1 MLNDDV
7 FVYGDDD
14 DDDDNHG
21 KSDDN
26 TNNTYKFRVSVIV
39 TTVMLCHGDD
49 EGDADGCRKCNG
61 DRFGEGCCDS
71 DDDVDCDCD
80 GGVDVDGH
88 GEGNGVGFGCG
99 HGDRCGFMMNEFFRH
114 DDIDLIPTI
123 AMRDVFDAD
132 DESFMFFCHLDADD
146 FFDAYASI
154 PVCLH

>member
-1 MLNDDV
+1 MLIDDV

-26 TNNTYKFRVSVIV
+26 TNNTYKFVVSVIV
-39 TTVMLCHGDD
+39 TTVMICHGDD
-49 EGDADGCRKCNG
+49 EGDADGSRKCNG
-61 DRFGEGCCDS
+61 DSFGEGCCDS
-71 DDDVDCDCD
+71 DDDVEYDCD

-99 HGDRCGFMMNEFFRH
+99 HGDRCGFMMNEFFRY
-114 DDIDLIPTI
+114 DGIDLIPTI
-123 AMRDVFDAD
+123 PMRDVFDAD
-132 DESFMFFCHLDADD
+132 DESFMFLCHLDADD
-146 FFDAYASI
+146 FFDACACI

>member
-1 MLNDDV
+1 MLIDDV
-7 FVYGDDD
+7 FAYGNDD

-21 KSDDN
+21 KSDNN
-26 TNNTYKFRVSVIV
+26 TNNTYKFWVSVIV
-39 TTVMLCHGDD
+39 TTVMICHGDD
-49 EGDADGCRKCNG
+49 EGDVDGCRKCNC

-71 DDDVDCDCD
+71 DDDVEYDCD
-80 GGVDVDGH
+80 GGVDDDGH
-88 GEGNGVGFGCG
+88 GGGNGVGFGCG
-99 HGDRCGFMMNEFFRH
+99 HGDRCGFMMNEFFRR

-146 FFDAYASI
+146 CFDAYASI

>member
-1 MLNDDV
+1 MLIDDV

-39 TTVMLCHGDD
+39 TTVMICHGDD
-49 EGDADGCRKCNG
+49 EGDVDGCRNCNG

-88 GEGNGVGFGCG
+88 GEGNGVGFGRG
-99 HGDRCGFMMNEFFRH
+99 HGDRCGFMMNEFFRY
-114 DDIDLIPTI
+114 DGIDLIPTI

-132 DESFMFFCHLDADD
+132 DESFMFLCHRDADD

>member
-1 MLNDDV
+1 M
-7 FVYGDDD
+7 
-14 DDDDNHG
+14 
-21 KSDDN
+21 
-26 TNNTYKFRVSVIV
+26 
-39 TTVMLCHGDD
+39 TTVMICHGDD
-49 EGDADGCRKCNG
+49 DGDVDGCRKCNG
-61 DRFGEGCCDS
+61 DSFGEGCCDS
-71 DDDVDCDCD
+71 DDDVEYDCD

-99 HGDRCGFMMNEFFRH
+99 HGDTCGFTMNECFRH
-114 DDIDLIPTI
+114 DDIDLILTI